1 MSTAA
6 RPTYYAAI
14 GAKSSYG
21 GVRSRHYSG
30 KDQIAHT
37 KLKFR
42 QVGQATVDE
51 MRERDLKT
59 EIDAKEEAFIAEK
72 NKSFALITN
81 EEKKVN
87 VPLLLKNKPEVNP
100 EALQKYDDADVEDDD
115 ASGDGFDSS
124 R

>member
-6 RPTYYAAI
+6 RPTYYAAV
-14 GAKSSYG
+14 GAKSFG

-37 KLKFR
+37 QLKFR
-42 QVGQATVDE
+42 QVGQSTVEE
-51 MRERDLKT
+51 MRERDLKS
-59 EIDAKEEAFIAEK
+59 EIDLKETTHINEK

-81 EEKKVN
+81 EEKKVD
-87 VPLLLKNKPEVNP
+87 VPLLLKNKPEIVP
-100 EALQKYDDADVEDDD
+100 ESLQKYDDADVDDRSD
-115 ASGDGFDSS
+115 DGFGSS